1 MVQSAR
7 LELNQAYVPQTMSVE
22 TRTLS
27 YVPQTLSVWRLAFCH
42 FRLRNQNN
50 RTLLSRYAW
59 SNQACIAGH
68 CHWKLALCHY
78 RLQPISTACALLGAH

>member
-27 YVPQTLSVWRLAFCH
+27 YVPQTMSVEARTLSYVPQTLSVWRLA
-42 FRLRNQNN
+42 
-50 RTLLSRYAW
+50 
-59 SNQACIAGH
+59 
-68 CHWKLALCHY
+68 LCHMY
-78 RLQPISTACALLGAH
+78 HRHCQCGDSHSVTSDCVTRTIALY